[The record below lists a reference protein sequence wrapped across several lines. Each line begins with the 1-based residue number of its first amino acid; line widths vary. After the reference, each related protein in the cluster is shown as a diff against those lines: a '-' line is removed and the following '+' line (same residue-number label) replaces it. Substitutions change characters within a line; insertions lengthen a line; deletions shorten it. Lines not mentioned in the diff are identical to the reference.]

1 MEPVPSGENRPGQL
15 SRQQRGQQCEQQ
27 ARRWLEKAGLRFIA
41 ANARFRGGELDLI
54 MRDGCTLVFVE
65 VRYRRDDRFG
75 GAAASVTRSK
85 QHRLKQAAACWLA
98 GKGARFR
105 NAPCRFDVVA
115 VTGNQVQWL
124 RNAFYADE

>member
-1 MEPVPSGENRPGQL
+1 MESVPSGENRSGQL

-27 ARRWLEKAGLRFIA
+27 ARRWLEQAGLRFIA
-41 ANARFRGGELDLI
+41 ANVRFRGGELDLI
-54 MRDGCTLVFVE
+54 MRDEDTLVFVE
-65 VRYRRDDRFG
+65 VRYRRNDYFG

-85 QHRLKQAAACWLA
+85 QRKLQHAAACWLA
-98 GKGARFR
+98 DSGARFK

-115 VTGNQVQWL
+115 VTGSQTQWL